1 MKVVPF
7 RRKREQKT
15 DYKKRLN
22 LLKSKTPRL
31 VIRLTKNNVTAQII
45 KFKPAGD
52 EVVCT
57 ITGKQLEKL
66 GYNLNKGN
74 TCAAYLAG
82 LAIGK
87 AALAKKITTAIPDFG
102 LHGVVKKTRLF
113 AVIKGAIEAGL
124 KINCPKEVL
133 PSDERVS
140 GKHVEDYAKLKED
153 AFSNYIKKG
162 IKVNEITKTIQTVK
176 NKIIG

>member
-1 MKVVPF
+1 M
-7 RRKREQKT
+7 
-15 DYKKRLN
+15 
-22 LLKSKTPRL
+22 
-31 VIRLTKNNVTAQII
+31 
-45 KFKPAGD
+45 
-52 EVVCT
+52 
-57 ITGKQLEKL
+57 
-66 GYNLNKGN
+66 
-74 TCAAYLAG
+74 
-82 LAIGK
+82 
-87 AALAKKITTAIPDFG
+87 
-102 LHGVVKKTRLF
+102 F

>member
-45 KFKPAGD
+45 
-52 EVVCT
+52 T